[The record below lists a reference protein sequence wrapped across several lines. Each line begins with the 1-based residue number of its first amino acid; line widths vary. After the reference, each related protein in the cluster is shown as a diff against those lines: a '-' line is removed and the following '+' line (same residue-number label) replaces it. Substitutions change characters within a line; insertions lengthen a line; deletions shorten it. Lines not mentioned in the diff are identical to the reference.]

1 MYYHVIVKT
10 TYIINGKPECCYELD
25 CEKIE
30 DIIEC
35 IVTPYNKQEKIYID
49 GRYLD
54 YQYIKSLK
62 IKKSDKPLS
71 YLVGLA
77 KSTFPERMSF
87 FDIKLTIVN
96 KDEYV
101 TDITKETIRS
111 IGEIITKTASNDLSK
126 RNEKNN
132 KIFIVHGRDNDAK
145 EETARFIE
153 NLGFEAI
160 ILHEQANSGN
170 TIIEKI
176 EEHTNV
182 DFAIVLYTPC
192 DVGGLSGANEQK
204 SRARQNVIFEHGYL
218 IGKLS
223 RSKVCA
229 LVKGDIE
236 TPNDISGVVYIPF
249 DNHDGWRLKI
259 AKELKKAGFPVN
271 LDNFLGK

>member
-132 KIFIVHGRDNDAK
+132 KIFIYLNLF
-145 EETARFIE
+145 RF
-153 NLGFEAI
+153 
-160 ILHEQANSGN
+160 S
-170 TIIEKI
+170 
-176 EEHTNV
+176 
-182 DFAIVLYTPC
+182 
-192 DVGGLSGANEQK
+192 
-204 SRARQNVIFEHGYL
+204 
-218 IGKLS
+218 
-223 RSKVCA
+223 
-229 LVKGDIE
+229 
-236 TPNDISGVVYIPF
+236 
-249 DNHDGWRLKI
+249 
-259 AKELKKAGFPVN
+259 
-271 LDNFLGK
+271 